1 MNRIGVYVC
10 ECGPNIRD
18 AVDMDA
24 LVAFSGTLPGV
35 VLSRRHELLCSA
47 EGQALIAGEIA
58 AESLTHVVIAGCSP
72 KEHERTFQRVLKS
85 AGLNPFLLQMA
96 AIREQCAWVTPDRT
110 AATRKGKNPDSGG
123 CPAGGLQR
131 GPG

>member
-18 AVDMDA
+18 AVDMEA
-24 LVAFSGTLPGV
+24 LVAFSGSLPGV
-35 VLSRRHELLCSA
+35 VLSRRHGLLCSA
-47 EGQALIAGEIA
+47 EGQALIATEIVA
-58 AESLTHVVIAGCSP
+58 DSLTHVVVAGCTP
-72 KEHERTFQRVLKS
+72 KEHEACSSKRRTESVS
-85 AGLNPFLLQMA
+85 AADGPHPGTMRMGDSGPN
-96 AIREQCAWVTPDRT
+96 RCN
-110 AATRKGKNPDSGG
+110 RKGKNLDTGG